1 MAHEAQ
7 GSPSVHIWGA
17 AQRALNDYNI
27 ATTVNFLRQQ
37 PPEVGWSAPPSGL
50 HKINV
55 DGATSEDGRPSGVGV
70 VIRDCRGVVVAA
82 SAMVLPAQYGME
94 VTEVLAVEQGILL
107 AQQMMLT
114 QVILESD
121 SLSVIDAISSNSP
134 HGDLQPIVQGILL
147 LSSSFD
153 FWKDKHLKRDY
164 NKVAHELAKL
174 GRETRMSQTWT
185 DMEPPMVH

>member
-55 DGATSEDGRPSGVGV
+55 DGAKSEDGRPSGVGV
-70 VIRDCRGVVVAA
+70 VIRDCRGVVMAA

-94 VTEVLAVEQGILL
+94 VTEALVVEQGILL
-107 AQQMMLT
+107 AQQMMLSH
-114 QVILESD
+114 VILEFD
-121 SLSVIDAISSNSP
+121 SLSVVDAISSNSP
-134 HGDLQPIVQGILL
+134 HGDL
-147 LSSSFD
+147 
-153 FWKDKHLKRDY
+153 
-164 NKVAHELAKL
+164 
-174 GRETRMSQTWT
+174 
-185 DMEPPMVH
+185 